1 MIKIFKNTN
10 IASFTLDEYKQL
22 FTQVS
27 SVLSKR
33 QDLHERY
40 TRGSNDST
48 TLYDGKSLKVP
59 FEKFIVDLATGYL
72 AGVPEYTVNVP
83 SEEQKRV
90 LKDTKDEYNAAGGD
104 SYVDDMYED
113 LRNKGLI

>member
-10 IASFTLDEYKQL
+10 IASFTLEEYKQL

-40 TRGSNDST
+40 TRGSNDS
-48 TLYDGKSLKVP
+48 
-59 FEKFIVDLATGYL
+59 E
-72 AGVPEYTVNVP
+72 
-83 SEEQKRV
+83 
-90 LKDTKDEYNAAGGD
+90 
-104 SYVDDMYED
+104 
-113 LRNKGLI
+113 